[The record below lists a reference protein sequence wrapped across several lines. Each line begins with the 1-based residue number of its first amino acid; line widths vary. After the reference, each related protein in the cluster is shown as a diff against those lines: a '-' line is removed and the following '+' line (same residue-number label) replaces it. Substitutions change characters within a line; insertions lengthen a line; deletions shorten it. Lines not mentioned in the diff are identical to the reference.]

1 MVLWLCFQ
9 KKPLVFCVCFFKEIH
24 TEVFKDESMLLLGFV
39 SEYYK
44 KRSR

>member
-1 MVLWLCFQ
+1 MAVFSKEAFGFLC
-9 KKPLVFCVCFFKEIH
+9 VFFKEIH